1 LNTLQFIKWSFVI
14 IRDISSNRKVQLG
27 QLYPLV
33 MVLSKGSSM
42 MDKNFGT
49 CLEMIKDLI
58 ICISILTNKSKISLV
73 VTKTLLSK

>member
-1 LNTLQFIKWSFVI
+1 
-14 IRDISSNRKVQLG
+14 
-27 QLYPLV
+27 
-33 MVLSKGSSM
+33 M